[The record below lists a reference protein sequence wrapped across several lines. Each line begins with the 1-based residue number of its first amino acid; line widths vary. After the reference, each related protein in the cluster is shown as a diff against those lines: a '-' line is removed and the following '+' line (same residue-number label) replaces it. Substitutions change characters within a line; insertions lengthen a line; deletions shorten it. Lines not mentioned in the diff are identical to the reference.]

1 MNTKARMVL
10 IIGLAATSLVA
21 CSTTSSSSSGSSG
34 GPTAGSTA
42 SASATAPGLA
52 ADNIQI
58 DELVAGDPNA
68 ARYAEDITFGTS
80 KVEGGSTYVPV
91 TVTNHSE
98 ETLSYRFDVVFSDQA
113 PEEDWSHVTVVNVP
127 PGQSVTTLAKFS
139 GDSHPDGTTYR
150 IKMNYVGPHDWAAN

>member
-1 MNTKARMVL
+1 MNTKVRMVVVA
-10 IIGLAATSLVA
+10 GLAATSLVA
-21 CSTTSSSSSGSSG
+21 CSATSTSSSGNSSPPAGTAASS
-34 GPTAGSTA
+34 
-42 SASATAPGLA
+42 SATAPGLA

-68 ARYAEDITFGTS
+68 ARYAEDITFGAPR
-80 KVEGGSTYVPV
+80 VEGGSTFVPV
-91 TVTNHSE
+91 TVTNSSE
-98 ETLSYRFDVVFSDQA
+98 ETLSYRFDVFFSDQA

-139 GDSHPDGTTYR
+139 GDTHPAGTTYR

>member
-1 MNTKARMVL
+1 MNTKVRMVVVA
-10 IIGLAATSLVA
+10 GLAATSLVA
-21 CSTTSSSSSGSSG
+21 CSATSTSSSGNSSPPAGTAASS
-34 GPTAGSTA
+34 
-42 SASATAPGLA
+42 SATAPGLA

-68 ARYAEDITFGTS
+68 ARYAEDITFGAPR
-80 KVEGGSTYVPV
+80 VEGGSTFVPV
-91 TVTNHSE
+91 TVTNSSE

-139 GDSHPDGTTYR
+139 GDTHPAGTTYR

>member
-1 MNTKARMVL
+1 
-10 IIGLAATSLVA
+10 
-21 CSTTSSSSSGSSG
+21 
-34 GPTAGSTA
+34 
-42 SASATAPGLA
+42 
-52 ADNIQI
+52 

-68 ARYAEDITFGTS
+68 ARYAEDITFGAPR
-80 KVEGGSTYVPV
+80 VEGGSTFVPV
-91 TVTNHSE
+91 TVTNSSE

-139 GDSHPDGTTYR
+139 GDTHPAGTTYR

>member
-1 MNTKARMVL
+1 MNTKVRMVVVA
-10 IIGLAATSLVA
+10 GLAATSLVA
-21 CSTTSSSSSGSSG
+21 CSATSSSSSGNSSPPAG
-34 GPTAGSTA
+34 TAA
-42 SASATAPGLA
+42 SSSATAPGLA

-68 ARYAEDITFGTS
+68 ARYAEDITFGAPR
-80 KVEGGSTYVPV
+80 VEGGSTFVPV
-91 TVTNHSE
+91 TVTNSSE

-127 PGQSVTTLAKFS
+127 SGQSVTTLAKFS
-139 GDSHPDGTTYR
+139 GDTHPAGTTYR

>member
-1 MNTKARMVL
+1 MNTKVRMVVVA
-10 IIGLAATSLVA
+10 GLAATSLVA
-21 CSTTSSSSSGSSG
+21 CSANSSSSSGNSSPPAG
-34 GPTAGSTA
+34 TAA
-42 SASATAPGLA
+42 SSSATAPGLA

-68 ARYAEDITFGTS
+68 ARYAEDITFGAPR
-80 KVEGGSTYVPV
+80 VEGGSTFVPV
-91 TVTNHSE
+91 TVTNSSE

-139 GDSHPDGTTYR
+139 GDTHPAGTTYR

>member
-1 MNTKARMVL
+1 MNTKVRMVVVA
-10 IIGLAATSLVA
+10 GLAATSLVA
-21 CSTTSSSSSGSSG
+21 CSATSSSSSGNSSPPAG
-34 GPTAGSTA
+34 TAA
-42 SASATAPGLA
+42 SSSATAPGLA

-68 ARYAEDITFGTS
+68 ARYAEDITFGAPR
-80 KVEGGSTYVPV
+80 VEGGSTFVPV
-91 TVTNHSE
+91 TVTNTSE

-127 PGQSVTTLAKFS
+127 SGQSVTTLAKFS
-139 GDSHPDGTTYR
+139 GDTHPAGTTYR

>member
-1 MNTKARMVL
+1 MNTKVRMVVVA
-10 IIGLAATSLVA
+10 GLAATSLVA
-21 CSTTSSSSSGSSG
+21 CSATSSSSSGNSSPPAG
-34 GPTAGSTA
+34 TAA
-42 SASATAPGLA
+42 SSSATAPGLA

-68 ARYAEDITFGTS
+68 ARYAEDITFGAPR
-80 KVEGGSTYVPV
+80 VEGGSTFVPV
-91 TVTNHSE
+91 TVTNSSE

-139 GDSHPDGTTYR
+139 GDTHPAGTTYR